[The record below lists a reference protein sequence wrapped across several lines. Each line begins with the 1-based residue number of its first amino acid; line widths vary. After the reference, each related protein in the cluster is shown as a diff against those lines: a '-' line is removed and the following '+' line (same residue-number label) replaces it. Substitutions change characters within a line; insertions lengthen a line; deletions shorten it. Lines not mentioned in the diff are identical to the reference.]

1 MSDAKLNP
9 STNPVPPAGAE
20 GSFSL
25 EDLDKMIEVEDPGFK
40 DSLKSIES
48 DRINDDTSIESLDV
62 EVEVGTEDVTQKEA
76 TSKKLITKLL
86 SPAKKVMSWLHLHRI
101 SLTNRTKL
109 LVTQSIHFFKNDF
122 PDLVRY
128 AISQLKV
135 GIGYVKGWIRSFS
148 ALPRSKKA
156 LLGGAGLTGFLALFF
171 LVKALSGEW
180 LPMWRNPLILSLSDK
195 SGKVYSVKSEDMIP
209 FFDAFPEVEFQLL
222 LSKMIVNLTPSASI
236 PNPMGAFE
244 FYLGLDSN
252 ETAIEI
258 KDREKEILDLTQRT
272 IEEFTYEEVMNPTSQ
287 LRIKARIRD
296 NINQILNQGRVQK
309 VYVKTLITYRQ

>member
-1 MSDAKLNP
+1 MSDAKP
-9 STNPVPPAGAE
+9 TATTNPVPPAGAD

-25 EDLDKMIEVEDPGFK
+25 DDLDKMIEVEDPGFK
-40 DSLKSIES
+40 DSLKSIET
-48 DRINDDTSIESLDV
+48 DRITDDTSIESLDV
-62 EVEVGTEDVTQKEA
+62 EVEVATEDVTQKEA
-76 TSKKLITKLL
+76 TSKKLLVKLMVPL
-86 SPAKKVMSWLHLHRI
+86 KKIGSWLHLRRI
-101 SLTNRTKL
+101 SLTNRSKL
-109 LVTQSIHFFKNDF
+109 LVTQTIYFFKNDF
-122 PDLVRY
+122 PDLLRY
-128 AISQLKV
+128 ALSQLKTA
-135 GIGYVKGWIRSFS
+135 IGYVRGWVRAFT

-156 LLGGAGLTGFLALFF
+156 ILLGAGGSGFLALFF
-171 LVKALSGEW
+171 LAKALSGEW
-180 LPMWRNPLILSLSDK
+180 LPLWRNPLILSLSDK

-209 FFDAFPEVEFQLL
+209 FFEAFPEVEFQLL
-222 LSKMIVNLTPSASI
+222 LNKMIVNLTPSASI

-287 LRIKARIRD
+287 LRMKARIRD